1 MKISYINTYLK
12 SLIEVEVEGYFV
24 ERLINLCRFN
34 NIKIWDIEY
43 VDNGKITFKMA
54 SSEFKK
60 LKPYIK
66 KSKCKVKIKSKSGIY
81 FNLFRYRKRRIIVYL
96 TILLFISFLTFSNFI
111 WKIEII
117 GNEKV
122 KKETIEK
129 LIEESGVYIGKVK
142 QFISKGKVADYIRAN
157 LYETAW
163 IGVDI
168 KGTTIRVTVKEKKIS
183 NEEDKSI
190 NGNIVAKK
198 SAVITKIIAENG
210 TSLYKTG
217 SYINKGDIAIKGII
231 ESKFLD
237 PEYVHASGI
246 IRGIVE
252 YKFVKEYKYKEQIK
266 EFVNK
271 SRYGAGIK
279 INNKEFIIKYLPKE
293 FKYDI
298 NNKCKKISVFGVD
311 ISFVFNTY
319 EAYIFKDIVNTK
331 DTLIKRGE
339 QDINLFLSDIL
350 IADSK
355 LENKEVEI
363 VETKE
368 GIIYKATLIVDENI
382 GEFVETGD
390 K

>member
-12 SLIEVEVEGYFV
+12 SLIEVEAEGYFV

-43 VDNGKITFKMA
+43 IDNGKIKFKM
-54 SSEFKK
+54 SSKEFKK

-66 KSKCKVKIKSKSGIY
+66 KSKCKVKIKSKNGIY
-81 FNLFRYRKRRIIVYL
+81 FNFFRYRKRRIIIYL
-96 TILLFISFLTFSNFI
+96 TILLLISFLVFSNFI
-111 WKIEII
+111 WNIEII
-117 GNEKV
+117 GNKKI
-122 KKETIEK
+122 KKEIVEQ
-129 LIEESGVYIGKVK
+129 LIEESGVHIGKAK
-142 QFISKGKVADYIRAN
+142 HFISKGKVADYIRAN
-157 LYETAW
+157 LYEAAW

-168 KGTTIRVTVKEKKIS
+168 DGTTIRVTVKEKKIS
-183 NEEDKSI
+183 SEEDKTI
-190 NGNIVAKK
+190 NGNIVANK

-210 TSLYKTG
+210 TALYKTG
-217 SYINKGDIAIKGII
+217 SYINKGEVAIKGVI
-231 ESKFLD
+231 ESKFLQ

-246 IRGIVE
+246 LRGRVE

-266 EFVNK
+266 EFVDK
-271 SRYGAGIK
+271 SRYGAGVK

-298 NNKCKKISVFGVD
+298 NNRYKKISVFGVD

-319 EAYIFKDIVNTK
+319 EAYILKDIVNTK

-339 QDINLFLSDIL
+339 QDVNLFLSDIL
-350 IADSK
+350 MADSK

-363 VETKE
+363 VEAKD
-368 GIIYKATLIVDENI
+368 GIIYKATLSVDENI
-382 GEFVETGD
+382 GEFVKTGD